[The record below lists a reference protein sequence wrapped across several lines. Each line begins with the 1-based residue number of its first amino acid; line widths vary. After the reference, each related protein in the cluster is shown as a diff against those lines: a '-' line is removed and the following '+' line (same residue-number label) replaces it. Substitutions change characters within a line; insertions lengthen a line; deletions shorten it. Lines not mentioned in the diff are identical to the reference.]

1 MVESNHF
8 LYLNDNCIR
17 FQAVP
22 DPRESETSVFY
33 DEGNGQIFVVNKR
46 TNVVTVKGP
55 NAGYEMTFTIA
66 NAREIHSIAF
76 SPCCSILA
84 VHKLNIV
91 TFCNFTNNL
100 PGKEYSYAL
109 SKSGCKILGIR
120 WTCVNE
126 IIIITDSSIELCKI
140 DQVRMLII
148 KSRSIAFKITWFVF
162 NHQSNF
168 LLVPI
173 CSDSTLMQSFQF
185 APGSIFKLSKFKI
198 DLRSSRAED
207 RSKGDYCLAE
217 RDVYLTTLYGK
228 LRLLVFRQCNLTSAR
243 STASSS
249 SSSSSQVTTYNYG
262 AQIAIYSF
270 EKDKSPDVTHV
281 LELELTGRF
290 AISIIDNLIIFHH
303 QTSQASLIFDIRS
316 KTSSMHGKI
325 PHFRTL
331 IPPLSIRPPAT
342 CLPDVQ
348 SIEMYSNKWAVFL
361 PNVIIDASIG
371 CLWYLEVDLSV
382 ICKIMT
388 QSAPLVDF
396 LISRR
401 NSKQLMIE
409 ITRETL
415 LGERWSSNGRILG
428 TISEL
433 FTKLNQ
439 ACNANQV
446 NRIDCTASRSTTSLR
461 DCVQEITLMTLD
473 QKDMCDSVF
482 NILFSQHHHSI
493 PSEFGVSVLLEYIH
507 LLNLHGI
514 RVEYSTYRCLLQY
527 LIDRKMTHHLQQ
539 YLQFHV
545 FEDSKELATLLLSNR
560 PHVTN
565 AVQLA
570 FDMLK
575 RLNTPAEE
583 MIDVILSLKSPNSVL
598 RALRYASTPQQSF
611 DSISARKFLQ
621 VSKDTSDEIFFN
633 TFHLFEQRN
642 LRTRGSIHF
651 SPGELCDDLVQ
662 YYHNQF
668 HTSETTC
675 SGPADTRDT
684 HDDTI
689 TVPPLESSERST

>member
-1 MVESNHF
+1 MVESSHF
-8 LYLNDNCIR
+8 LHFSDNCIR

-22 DPRESETSVFY
+22 DPRESDTSVFY

-46 TNVVTVKGP
+46 TNIVTVKGP
-55 NAGYEMTFTIA
+55 SSSYELTFNIS

-84 VHKLNIV
+84 VHKLNV
-91 TFCNFTNNL
+91 VSFVNFTNNL
-100 PGKEYSYAL
+100 PGKEYSYCIT
-109 SKSGCKILGIR
+109 KSGCKVLGIR

-140 DQVRMLII
+140 DQVRMIII
-148 KSRSIAFKITWFVF
+148 KIRSVAFKISWFVY

-185 APGSIFKLSKFKI
+185 AAGSIFKLSKFKI
-198 DLRSSRAED
+198 DLRSSRSED
-207 RSKGDYCLAE
+207 RGKSDICLAE

-228 LRLLVFRQCNLTSAR
+228 LRLLVFRHANPPGR
-243 STASSS
+243 SVSSS
-249 SSSSSQVTTYNYG
+249 SSSSSSSCQVTQCNYG

-270 EKDKSPDVTHV
+270 VKDKNPDVTHV

-316 KTSSMHGKI
+316 KTYSMHGKVA
-325 PHFRTL
+325 HFRTL
-331 IPPLSIRPPAT
+331 IPPLPIRQFR
-342 CLPDVQ
+342 LPDVNC
-348 SIEMYSNKWAVFL
+348 IEMYSNKWAVFL

-371 CLWYLEVDLSV
+371 CLWYLDVDLTV

-401 NSKQLMIE
+401 NSKQLLIQ
-409 ITRETL
+409 ITKETL

-433 FTKLNQ
+433 FKKLDEAWLRNQ
-439 ACNANQV
+439 M
-446 NRIDCTASRSTTSLR
+446 NRLDNSSRHR
-461 DCVQEITLMTLD
+461 DCMQESSLMTLD
-473 QKDMCDSVF
+473 QIDMCDCVF
-482 NILFSQHHHSI
+482 SILFSPHHLL
-493 PSEFGVSVLLEYIH
+493 PSEFGASVLLEYIH
-507 LLNLHGI
+507 LLKMHDI
-514 RVEYSTYRCLLQY
+514 PVEYSTYRILVEY
-527 LIDRKMTHHLQQ
+527 LIERKMLHHLQQ
-539 YLQFHV
+539 FLQFHV
-545 FEDSKELATLLLSNR
+545 FDDSRELANLLLSHR
-560 PHVTN
+560 HQVKN
-565 AVQLA
+565 ATQLA

-575 RLNTPAEE
+575 RLNIPAEE
-583 MIDVILSLKSPNSVL
+583 MIDVILSLDSPHSVL

-621 VSKDTSDEIFFN
+621 TSKDANDEIFFN
-633 TFHLFEQRN
+633 VFHLFEQRN
-642 LRTRGSIHF
+642 LRTRGSINF
-651 SPGELCDDLVQ
+651 SPGELCDDLIA
-662 YYHNQF
+662 YYQQHFHRNQRDENVSAENDAVSLDQSVPQNVSQNVSQ
-668 HTSETTC
+668 TS
-675 SGPADTRDT
+675 
-684 HDDTI
+684 
-689 TVPPLESSERST
+689 